1 MLSGHTLD
9 GFQRRQPLP
18 LGQRGQHLLSPAPA
32 AHWPVEVSMG
42 STFGTEGA
50 WFHIGSMYEWSQSIG
65 GIFVAYAA
73 NTRHTTNSCLR
84 ASYRLRRRD
93 ALHYTIESC
102 VYKVA
107 LK

>member
-1 MLSGHTLD
+1 MLSVHTLD

-18 LGQRGQHLLSPAPA
+18 LGQRGQHLLSPAPV

-50 WFHIGSMYEWSQSIG
+50 WFHIGAMYEWSQSTG

-73 NTRHTTNSCLR
+73 NTRQRT
-84 ASYRLRRRD
+84 
-93 ALHYTIESC
+93 
-102 VYKVA
+102 VA
-107 LK
+107 CGR